1 MDEFLYSLQGGWE
14 IPPGFPRDRFVPT
27 GYGKSDLVAPIVQY
41 LDDFGF
47 TGDARRLHEAAR
59 RFYAHQDWQLRQM
72 LPRPG
77 DDKGWQEFQER
88 CVKPLGH
95 LAGCLQGVICDVRQ
109 LIIDAA
115 GREAATQTRGKG
127 GRKKGSGV
135 KLSKHVTDVSR
146 DTPPK
151 VTNPNDISQQLKHIE
166 AAVATTTNVGGTS
179 KRSPNQTTHEQ
190 KVERILNRDDE
201 DVELPFGYV
210 PNVLPKVVESAK
222 DSEESSNAIEV
233 PQGSSQREILTARLS
248 DSEMNMLARL
258 IELERQ
264 FWEQPNRKSN
274 PLWQK
279 RYQDNRYQKQR
290 AAKGKRDLAIIARQI
305 FEAEKDRM

>member
-1 MDEFLYSLQGGWE
+1 MDEFLYSLQCGWE

-27 GYGKSDLVAPIVQY
+27 VYGKRDLVAPIVQY

-59 RFYAHQDWQLRQM
+59 QFYAHRDWEQKQM

-88 CVKPLGH
+88 CVKPLGY
-95 LAGCLQGVICDVRQ
+95 LAGYLRGVMRDVRQ

-115 GREAATQTRGKG
+115 AREAAKRARGKG

-151 VTNPNDISQQLKHIE
+151 VTNPNDISQQL
-166 AAVATTTNVGGTS
+166 
-179 KRSPNQTTHEQ
+179 
-190 KVERILNRDDE
+190 LNRDDE
-201 DVELPFGYV
+201 GVELPFGYV

-233 PQGSSQREILTARLS
+233 PQGPSLREILTDGLS
-248 DSEMNMLARL
+248 VSEMNMLAKL
-258 IELERQ
+258 IESEQQ
-264 FWEQPNRKSN
+264 FWKQPDSKSN
-274 PLWQK
+274 PLWEK
-279 RYQDNRYQKQR
+279 RYQANRYQEKR
-290 AAKGKRDLAIIARQI
+290 AAKGKRNLAIIARQI
-305 FEAEKDRM
+305 FEAEKDRMQNLNVQ